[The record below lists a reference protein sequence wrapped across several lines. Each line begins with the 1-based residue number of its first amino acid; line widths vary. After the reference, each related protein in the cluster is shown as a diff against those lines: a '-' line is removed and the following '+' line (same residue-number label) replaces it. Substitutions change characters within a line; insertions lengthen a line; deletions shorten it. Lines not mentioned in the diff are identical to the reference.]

1 MKLASVF
8 SFLSLSSSVS
18 RAMVV
23 ASPKNRKAT
32 GGAGV
37 HVPVGKDGEG
47 LYSASTKGCFDVI
60 DKTSPLILD
69 EIVKQPA
76 RTLGSPAFHI
86 ADYGTA
92 DGGTSL
98 GLLTKMVQ
106 QVRSHLDDS
115 DKEVVIHYEDQ
126 LTNEWQSVFNHGLGL
141 KSVSDAYGNEVPNP
155 YSLGNVF
162 VEACGV
168 GFHNQCYAS
177 GSIDFGVSFT
187 AMHWLSAFPSSL
199 RGEQYMHA
207 ARCPETPQPEKVQA
221 AKDWK
226 SILQAR
232 AKELVPGG
240 RFVCVNFCVSEEG
253 YFLGQTDVGE
263 SMWDSFQT
271 AWDMLKEQN
280 LINEEERLG
289 ISFPNYYRTKEEFL
303 DCIDDIP
310 ELEVVSFQEKV
321 VRCPYRELYTSGKSG
336 KTAREYAEWFVP
348 TTRTWSH
355 STFKSA
361 LKDDRQDKEEVMA
374 QFWEN
379 YMTLVEKNPE
389 SHGMDYSHAYI
400 VFEKTDK

>member
-1 MKLASVF
+1 MKLPSLL
-8 SFLSLSSSVS
+8 SFLSLNCGIIN
-18 RAMVV
+18 AIVV
-23 ASPKNRKAT
+23 ASSNSKAT
-32 GGAGV
+32 GGTGV

-60 DKTSPLILD
+60 EKASPLILD
-69 EIVKQPA
+69 EIVRQPA
-76 RTLGSPAFHI
+76 RLFGSPAFHI

-106 QVRSHLDDS
+106 EVRKNLDDS

-126 LTNEWQSVFNHGLGL
+126 LTNEWQSVFKHGIGL
-141 KSVSDAYGNEVPNP
+141 KAVSDAYGKEIPNP
-155 YSLGNVF
+155 YSLGKVF
-162 VEACGV
+162 VEGCGV

-177 GSIDFGVSFT
+177 ESIDFGVSFT
-187 AMHWLSAFPSSL
+187 AMHWLSQFPSSL
-199 RGEQYMHA
+199 RGENYMHA
-207 ARCPETPQPEKVQA
+207 ARRPETPQPEKAQA

-240 RFVCVNFCVSEEG
+240 RFVCVNFCVSEDG
-253 YFLGQTDVGE
+253 YFLGQTDAGE

-271 AWDMLKEQN
+271 AWDMLREQN
-280 LINEEERLG
+280 LIDDDERLG
-289 ISFPNYYRTKEEFL
+289 VSFPNYYRTKEEFL
-303 DCIDDIP
+303 ECIDDIP
-310 ELEVVSFQEKV
+310 ELEVVSFQENV

-336 KTAREYAEWFVP
+336 KSAREYAEWFVP

-361 LKDDRQDKEEVMA
+361 LKSDRQDKEEVMT

-379 YMTLVEKNPE
+379 YMSIVEKSPE
-389 SHGMDYSHAYI
+389 AHGMDYVHAYI
-400 VFEKTDK
+400 VFEKKE